1 MSRRFKIERDCYE
14 DENYLYKKG
23 HVTFQ
28 PGLTVLVGCNGCGKT
43 TLMKQLE
50 NILKKDRKKARVFR
64 YENEIH
70 GGHSSMQEAMF
81 YGDMSFVAASAMSSE
96 GEKISL
102 NMQKAAAKIGSL
114 MKKSPDI
121 DEFWLLLDGV
131 DSGFSID
138 AIEDLKDR
146 KSVV

>member
-50 NILKKDRKKARVFR
+50 NILKRQKKQGCFVTKRNPWRAFVNAGGNVLWR
-64 YENEIH
+64 Y
-70 GGHSSMQEAMF
+70 
-81 YGDMSFVAASAMSSE
+81 V
-96 GEKISL
+96 L
-102 NMQKAAAKIGSL
+102 CGS
-114 MKKSPDI
+114 KCHVK
-121 DEFWLLLDGV
+121 
-131 DSGFSID
+131 
-138 AIEDLKDR
+138 
-146 KSVV
+146 

>member
-50 NILKKDRKKARVFR
+50 NILKKDRKKSKGVSLRKRNPWRAFVNAGSNVLRR
-64 YENEIH
+64 Y
-70 GGHSSMQEAMF
+70 
-81 YGDMSFVAASAMSSE
+81 V
-96 GEKISL
+96 L
-102 NMQKAAAKIGSL
+102 CGS
-114 MKKSPDI
+114 KCHVK
-121 DEFWLLLDGV
+121 
-131 DSGFSID
+131 
-138 AIEDLKDR
+138 
-146 KSVV
+146 

>member
-50 NILKKDRKKARVFR
+50 NILR
-64 YENEIH
+64 
-70 GGHSSMQEAMF
+70 
-81 YGDMSFVAASAMSSE
+81 
-96 GEKISL
+96 
-102 NMQKAAAKIGSL
+102 
-114 MKKSPDI
+114 
-121 DEFWLLLDGV
+121 
-131 DSGFSID
+131 
-138 AIEDLKDR
+138 
-146 KSVV
+146 